1 VGPGRDSIERR
12 AFGTLDDGRPVDEYT
27 LVNGSGMSLSAIN
40 LGGIVTAV
48 RVPDRAGRFDNVVL
62 ALPTLADYVLRNPNF
77 GTIVGRFANRI
88 AGARLVLDGEVHRL
102 AVNDG
107 PNTLHGGARGFGKR
121 WWRLTPEPASE
132 DGSVSLRLDYESED
146 GEEGFP
152 GRLAV
157 AVHYTLTADNAW
169 RIDYGASCDRATVV
183 NLSHHDYFNLA
194 GAGSALGQSLTL
206 AASRY
211 LPIDSHLI
219 PVGIAE
225 VAGTPFDF
233 RVATPISARI
243 RAGHAQLA
251 LARGYDHNWII
262 DRDGE
267 GVAFAARLHDAASGR
282 VLDIETSEP
291 GMQFYSGNF
300 LDGSLRGAGGTM
312 IRQGDGVCLEPQ
324 HYPDSPNR
332 PEFPSTILRPGET
345 FRSSTVYRFGIA

>member
-1 VGPGRDSIERR
+1 MSPGRASISRR
-12 AFGTLDDGRPVDEYT
+12 PFGTLDDGRAVDEYT
-27 LVNGSGMSLSAIN
+27 LENGSGMSLSVIN

-48 RVPDRAGRFDNVVL
+48 RVPDRAGRVGDVVL
-62 ALPTLADYVLRNPNF
+62 ALPTLDDYVLRNPNF

-88 AGARLVLDGEVHRL
+88 SGARFVLDGELHCL
-102 AVNDG
+102 ATNDG

-121 WWRLTPEPASE
+121 WWHLAPEAADE
-132 DGSVSLRLDYESED
+132 EGRVCLRLDYESED

-152 GRLAV
+152 GRLDV
-157 AVHYTLTADNAW
+157 TVRYTLLADNAW
-169 RIDYGASCDRATVV
+169 RIDYRATCDRTTVV

-194 GAGSALGQSLTL
+194 GSGSALEQSLTL

-211 LPIDSHLI
+211 LAIDAHLI
-219 PVGIAE
+219 PVAIDE
-225 VAGTPFDF
+225 VADTPFDF
-233 RVATPISARI
+233 RVATPIAARI
-243 RAGHAQLA
+243 RAGDAQLA

-262 DRDGE
+262 DREGDGL
-267 GVAFAARLHDAASGR
+267 AFAARLHDAASGR

-300 LDGSLRGAGGTM
+300 LDGSLRGAGGAM

-332 PEFPSTILRPGET
+332 P
-345 FRSSTVYRFGIA
+345 RFLPPCSVGARRFAAAPCTD